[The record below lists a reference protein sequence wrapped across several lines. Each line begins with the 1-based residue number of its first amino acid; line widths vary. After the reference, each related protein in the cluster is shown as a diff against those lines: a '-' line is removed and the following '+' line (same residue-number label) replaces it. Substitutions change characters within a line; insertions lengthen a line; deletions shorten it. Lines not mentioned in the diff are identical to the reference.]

1 MTRFLTSGLLMLFA
15 GIASAQEP
23 VLYPLKGDAANAK
36 NPVLDHV
43 TVTEDLYTP
52 MPSVENGWTPLF
64 NGKDLTGWTAS
75 ENKDTFSVED
85 GLIVV
90 RGDRSHLFYTGDVND
105 GEFKDFELWVE
116 VKTEPKANSGIYF
129 HTEYQETD
137 WPMKGY
143 EVQVNQSHEDP
154 RKTGGLYGIVDVMDV
169 SPVEDGEWYV
179 EHITVKGKHIVVRVN
194 GKVTADYTEPE
205 GVEREG
211 RMVGRKIDKGT
222 FALQGHDPGSVIR
235 YRQVWVKPLD

>member
-1 MTRFLTSGLLMLFA
+1 MTRFLSCCLLI
-15 GIASAQEP
+15 GSA
-23 VLYPLKGDAANAK
+23 VAANAQ
-36 NPVLDHV
+36 VSQV
-43 TVTEDLYTP
+43 EDSLIEKPATFGALVADDLPIATTP
-52 MPSVENGWTPLF
+52 SEENGWTPLF

-194 GKVTADYTEPE
+194 GKVTVDYTEPE

-211 RMVGRKIDKGT
+211 RMEGRKIDKGT